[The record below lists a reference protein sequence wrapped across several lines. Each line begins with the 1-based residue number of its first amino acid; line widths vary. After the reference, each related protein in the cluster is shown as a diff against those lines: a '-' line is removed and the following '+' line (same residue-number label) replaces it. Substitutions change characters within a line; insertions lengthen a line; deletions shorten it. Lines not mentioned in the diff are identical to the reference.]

1 MSTKCEQDWGYEQ
14 RDVTNA
20 LKRFFLIGQFVKF
33 FPLIGPSKHLLDHSL
48 GNRKYICLSCSVRP
62 GSNLDGKAKA
72 NQNSRKDRS
81 RMYRLLLLLLLA

>member
-1 MSTKCEQDWGYEQ
+1 MSAKCEQDWGYDQ

-20 LKRFFLIGQFVKF
+20 LKRFLIGQFVKF

-62 GSNLDGKAKA
+62 HLDGKAEA

-81 RMYRLLLLLLLA
+81 RMYRLLLLLA